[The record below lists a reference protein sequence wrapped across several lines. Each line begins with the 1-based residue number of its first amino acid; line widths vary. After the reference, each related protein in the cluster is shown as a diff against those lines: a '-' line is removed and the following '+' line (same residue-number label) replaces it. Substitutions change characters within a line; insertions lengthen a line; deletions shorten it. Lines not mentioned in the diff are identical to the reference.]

1 MPGRAAQ
8 SPVRPLPTVPRG
20 DSSRSQPWNRQHFA
34 ASLSA
39 ATTAETTTVV
49 TAVATT
55 MVEPCPHQD
64 SQPDPLQAS
73 ERITE
78 ELGRLIPLVNGYR
91 RVARVERGS
100 ELTGL
105 PSLLSWDDDGQLH
118 ID

>member
-20 DSSRSQPWNRQHFA
+20 DSSPSQPWNRQHFA

-91 RVARVERGS
+91 RVARVARGS